1 MLLDLNAHRNT
12 EICCGGYF
20 VNRKTQINQAIE
32 RKREEMHQVCNRHGL
47 SSLLVLQKSREL
59 DMLLNQYKKVQ
70 L

>member
-1 MLLDLNAHRNT
+1 M
-12 EICCGGYF
+12 
-20 VNRKTQINQAIE
+20 NRKTQINQAIE